1 MAEKRDAVANDA
13 EPFRDDVLPSSA
25 DTARS
30 PKEPVQ
36 GPRYHAVVTG
46 ADGAKSLHG
55 LRAYGDDEAIAHALA
70 LAEGRAIEIWD
81 GPRLIEHF
89 AAIAR

>member
-13 EPFRDDVLPSSA
+13 KPIRDEVLPPGA
-25 DTARS
+25 DTARARKV
-30 PKEPVQ
+30 PTQ

-46 ADGAKSLHG
+46 ADGAKSLHA
-55 LRAYGDDEAIAHALA
+55 LPAYGDDEAIAHALA

-89 AAIAR
+89 AAAAR

>member
-13 EPFRDDVLPSSA
+13 EPIRDDVF
-25 DTARS
+25 
-30 PKEPVQ
+30 PVERRHRPLTKNSQ

-70 LAEGRAIEIWD
+70 LAEGRAIKIWD